1 MNVQNIHI
9 VTFFNMSIKIPH
21 RQKQLKG
28 EEENASLHVQIQIF
42 WNTTYYMHGL
52 CTHSCSIKNIDSCM
66 YCGVSWGIKL
76 SRIHFLNWS
85 EQNERLL
92 IHHGI
97 CWNDLEKHNWCS
109 THQLPSAYSFL
120 RVEGVFKVRLTRLK
134 HQGGLV
140 NLIQIRV
147 TCYIQ

>member
-1 MNVQNIHI
+1 MSR
-9 VTFFNMSIKIPH
+9 TFILWLFSTWVEKY
-21 RQKQLKG
+21 LT
-28 EEENASLHVQIQIF
+28 V
-42 WNTTYYMHGL
+42 
-52 CTHSCSIKNIDSCM
+52 KNNWKEKRKTLACM
-66 YCGVSWGIKL
+66 YIFKYFEILHITCMDYVH
-76 SRIHFLNWS
+76 IHALLRTLIPVCTVVWVGGLNSLGSIFLNWS

-120 RVEGVFKVRLTRLK
+120 RVEGVFKVRLMRLK

-147 TCYIQ
+147 TCSIQ